1 MFRLNLQFKSKS
13 DKGLTDRS
21 LENEKAKR
29 VEAESLA
36 KQRSTN
42 KVLNS
47 LLVLYLPVRTS
58 AAYGRTRM

>member
-36 KQRSTN
+36 NLQTN
-42 KVLNS
+42 VALTKS
-47 LLVLYLPVRTS
+47 
-58 AAYGRTRM
+58 

>member
-1 MFRLNLQFKSKS
+1 MDVKQSSYTGPISIYNICIFRLQFKSKS

-36 KQRSTN
+36 NPQTN
-42 KVLNS
+42 VALTKS
-47 LLVLYLPVRTS
+47 
-58 AAYGRTRM
+58 